1 MTRLPSDPLGQNAAP
16 QSREKRDNNGL
27 GNVPDAQG
35 PPAPPVQPPQTTL
48 PVNSGRPAGWP
59 RVALYCA
66 VFLMGL
72 FLFLLIALLHES
84 KETLQEA
91 QHARV
96 ISEADREARAFAHFF
111 QEHLHALTGLAQ
123 SPLFAS
129 YYQNKSLG
137 MSMKYGLGASI
148 TQIQAQLERFVNGH
162 SLNGVPA
169 YDQITYVDANGEM
182 TLQAIAREATLV
194 PAQDQPLSS
203 LAYRD
208 SSSPTLHL
216 ADWNQGSVAIV
227 MPYLYENRTLGH
239 IIATIPHA
247 ALSAYLSLVTAER
260 SHVSFLV
267 QGKTRSGPLMKH
279 DALKDISLP
288 DHHRIRSGIL
298 ESVSLHD
305 SLGAR
310 TEAHAIRNRIAG
322 TNFDII
328 ALYPSLHG
336 KDGMLPEKNLLIL
349 SLIAAA
355 ALITSVVAAR
365 MELRNVTLRARL
377 DEASLHRSLIS
388 RQNRLLQEEIEE
400 RKKAERIAVLSR
412 RQAEQLNR
420 VVPSAVFTVNEQ
432 RTITAWNDR
441 AEEITGYPATMAIGE
456 NCSFMMS
463 TPCVSHCPILHNTP
477 LSSRGLHCTIRTRT
491 GQKRMVIKNTEP
503 LLDTAGNVI
512 GAVGSFEDITDQQ
525 NTLAALAKAEENY
538 RAIVENAPDGI
549 YQSTEDGE
557 FTSLNPAMVAMF
569 EYDSAEEMCLALN
582 NRMQMFYA
590 SPDTRGTF
598 VQRMRQDGLVQNFV
612 TQAVTRT
619 GRHIWVVENA
629 RRIRTHTGKPGLE
642 GFVRDITPRRLAE
655 QQLIAAKEAAE
666 AASKAKSEFLAN
678 ISHEIRTPMN
688 AIVGMADLTLRTET
702 DPLRKK
708 NLAVLRDAAT
718 MLLKLMNELLD
729 FARMESGN
737 FSLDPYP
744 FDLHDLLDNVH
755 SLMQVQAGHKNITL
769 SLSADPSLPEYFV
782 GDAARIR
789 QVLINLVGNSIKFTD
804 SGSVS
809 LHCSASQAI
818 SGAAFLKNMLDDRM
832 WLRFTVTD
840 TGIGIPGDKL
850 DTIFQSFAQADGSVT
865 RRYGGAGLGLAISR
879 HLVEKMG
886 GTIEVDSILG
896 EGSVFRVDMPLFI
909 ADAPP
914 LKLRHTAGNELSVCA
929 EGSVRSAV
937 HAVESAHEGA
947 GNGHPALSRPSAFS
961 GPLASDHTVSGLI
974 VSGPI
979 VSGLNLLVAEDNV
992 FNQMVITQM
1001 LEIDGHNVT
1010 VAPDGDTVLRYM
1022 EQHSY
1027 DAVFMDIQMPML
1039 DGMEATRIIRSGT
1052 RPGIARQTVI
1062 IVLSAHIEP
1071 ENHARY
1077 EAAGVNACLPKP
1089 VTLEQ
1094 LRATLSALFPDKL
1107 EEKPSATARQ
1117 CPASVIADNTLSDFS
1132 LICRQ
1137 LAGKKQVISTLLSVY
1152 SQTAPHAV
1160 QQMEEALAGGAFAD
1174 LSRMAHSL
1182 KSSLRTI
1189 GAEPLANIADQIESH
1204 AAPEDLPRLLAE
1216 LITGVE
1222 QTVRE
1227 TSGYLE
1233 NIHTLLPD

>member
-1 MTRLPSDPLGQNAAP
+1 M
-16 QSREKRDNNGL
+16 
-27 GNVPDAQG
+27 
-35 PPAPPVQPPQTTL
+35 
-48 PVNSGRPAGWP
+48 
-59 RVALYCA
+59 ALYCA

-84 KETLQEA
+84 KETLQKA

-111 QEHLHALTGLAQ
+111 QEHLHALNGLAQ

-129 YYQNKSLG
+129 YYQNKGLG

-182 TLQAIAREATLV
+182 TLQAIAREAILV
-194 PAQDQPLSS
+194 TTQDRPIST
-203 LAYRD
+203 LAYHD
-208 SSSPTLHL
+208 TTSPTLHL
-216 ADWNQGSVAIV
+216 ADWNQGSVAII

-247 ALSAYLSLVTAER
+247 ALSAYLSLVTAEKN
-260 SHVSFLV
+260 HVSFLV
-267 QGKTRSGPLMKH
+267 HGKTHSGPLMKP
-279 DALKDISLP
+279 DALNNISLP
-288 DHHRIRSGIL
+288 DHHRIRSGVL
-298 ESVSLHD
+298 ETVSLHD
-305 SLGAR
+305 GSGTR
-310 TEAHAIRNRIAG
+310 IEAHAIRNRVGG

-328 ALYPSLHG
+328 ALYPSLHE
-336 KDGMLPEKNLLIL
+336 KEGMLPEKNLLIL
-349 SLIAAA
+349 SLIAAVT
-355 ALITSVVAAR
+355 LITSVVAAR
-365 MELRNVTLRARL
+365 MELRNATLRARL
-377 DEASLHRSLIS
+377 DEAGLHRNLIS

-432 RTITAWNDR
+432 RIITAWNDR
-441 AEEITGYPATMAIGE
+441 AEEITGYPAAMAIGE

-463 TPCVSHCPILHNTP
+463 TPCASHCPILHNTP
-477 LSSRGLHCTIRTRT
+477 LSSRGLQCSIRTRT
-491 GQKRMVIKNTEP
+491 GQKRTVIKNTEP

-569 EYDSAEEMCLALN
+569 EYNSADEMCQALN

-590 SPDTRGTF
+590 SPDTRDTF
-598 VQRMRQDGLVQNFV
+598 IEHMRQDGIVQNFV
-612 TQAVTRT
+612 TQAVTKT

-629 RRIRTHTGKPGLE
+629 RRIRTHAGKPGLE
-642 GFVRDITPRRLAE
+642 GFVRDITPSRLAE

-666 AASKAKSEFLAN
+666 EASRAKSEFLAN

-708 NLAVLRDAAT
+708 NLTVLRDAAT

-744 FDLHDLLDNVH
+744 FDLADLLDNVH
-755 SLMQVQAGHKNITL
+755 SLMQVQAGHKQI
-769 SLSADPSLPEYFV
+769 SLTTSADPSLPEYFV

-809 LHCSASQAI
+809 LRCSASQAI
-818 SGAAFLKNMLDDRM
+818 TGAAFLKNMLDDRM

-886 GTIEVDSILG
+886 GTIEVDSTLG
-896 EGSVFRVDMPLFI
+896 KGSVFQVDIPLFI

-914 LKLRHTAGNELSVCA
+914 ASLRPPAGNVLPRCTDSSVGA
-929 EGSVRSAV
+929 EGAAAKSGHVGADHEYLPLSAPGPVISGQVITGPSIYDPSVSGP
-937 HAVESAHEGA
+937 SF
-947 GNGHPALSRPSAFS
+947 SRPSVS
-961 GPLASDHTVSGLI
+961 GPI
-974 VSGPI
+974 ISGPI
-979 VSGLNLLVAEDNV
+979 VSGLNLLVAEDNT

-1010 VAPDGDTVLRYM
+1010 VAQDGDEVLHFM
-1022 EQHSY
+1022 EHNRY
-1027 DAVFMDIQMPML
+1027 DAVLMDIQMPVL

-1052 RPGIARQTVI
+1052 RSGIAQQAI
-1062 IVLSAHIEP
+1062 IIALSAHIEP
-1071 ENHARY
+1071 ENHVRY

-1089 VTLEQ
+1089 VTLEE
-1094 LRATLSALFPDKL
+1094 LRATLSGLFPDKIHTSL
-1107 EEKPSATARQ
+1107 PAAGQRFPSSVTA
-1117 CPASVIADNTLSDFS
+1117 DDTLSDFP
-1132 LICRQ
+1132 LICKQ
-1137 LAGKKQVISTLLSVY
+1137 LAGKKQVISTLLAVY
-1152 SQTAPHAV
+1152 SQAAPQAI
-1160 QQMEEALAGGAFAD
+1160 QEMEDALAGGNFAD
-1174 LSRMAHSL
+1174 ISRMAHSL
-1182 KSSLRTI
+1182 KSSLRTL
-1189 GAEPLANIADQIESH
+1189 GAEPLAKIADQIESH
-1204 AAPEDLPRLLAE
+1204 DAPEDLPRLLAA
-1216 LITGVE
+1216 LKTGVE
-1222 QTVRE
+1222 QTVQE
-1227 TSGYLE
+1227 TSGYLA
-1233 NIHTLLPD
+1233 NIHALLPD